1 MKYPTEKYNRI
12 VDETYTEIRRL
23 SKLKGG
29 EYAAED
35 DRLDNFRRNGEALN
49 LTKEQVWGVYAAKH
63 WDALN
68 TYIKDT
74 ASGKKRERLESIS
87 GRCDDLIV
95 YLLLM
100 KAMIDENTHVPL
112 PIPKVNLDSLHQFY
126 SPADERAKVN
136 SPWPKQ
142 QAPVFVDSSEERDK
156 AYQNTPKEN
165 YPYRQYNTNL
175 RNLPGE
181 G

>member
-1 MKYPTEKYNRI
+1 M
-12 VDETYTEIRRL
+12 
-23 SKLKGG
+23 
-29 EYAAED
+29 
-35 DRLDNFRRNGEALN
+35 
-49 LTKEQVWGVYAAKH
+49 YAAKH

-112 PIPKVNLDSLHQFY
+112 PIPKVNLDSLPQFY

-136 SPWPKQ
+136 NPWDKPAQ
-142 QAPVFVDSSEERDK
+142 PVET
-156 AYQNTPKEN
+156 AYQNTPKAD
-165 YPYRQYNTNL
+165 YPYKRYGL
-175 RNLPGE
+175 HLPSPGE